1 MYKGMYNSSYKELDI
16 VYEDH
21 QASFFILVSNW
32 YTLFIEMIFLI
43 SYKNPQ
49 SKTNLTWRK

>member
-49 SKTNLTWRK
+49 CKTNLTWRK